1 MHRILIPTLTILA
14 LTLGVAAAHA
24 IDTDIFVRNPVVG
37 GKPNILLMID
47 NSADWNAV
55 VSRDGRTRK
64 ALTHEAAYRFID
76 ALDPELEVNLG
87 IMIHAQG
94 NRPRGGKIL
103 HRVQPLTPL
112 YREQLLRTLYSRE
125 PTDSN
130 RNGRI
135 DPAEFAASDRDA
147 ALETSNNAPLA
158 LALNEAYLYFAGEMP
173 ASGAQ
178 PRDSRDL
185 LAVNPLT
192 GRYVSPVNEAFNCA
206 DNHVIVVGGGDPDSG
221 ENNAARTQLARI
233 GEPRDTEPVDL
244 PGDSD
249 LFESSW
255 ADEYARFLSR
265 TDANEGVSGDQLITV
280 SVIDIHDRQ
289 SRQSGTRPFRSART
303 LLRSIAEQG
312 DGLYAE
318 ADSAGRAFEAMLA
331 SLGEV
336 NNTATVFA
344 GSASPVSRHNP
355 GRHVNEV
362 YLGMFRPDELNRPR
376 WWGNLKAYQLGL
388 DAAGAVVLTDA
399 RGEPAR
405 SERTGFILPE
415 SESFWSHASND
426 WEFSPRGNPA
436 SASDLPDGEVV
447 EKGGAAQQL
456 RDRRPEQRKVLTC
469 TGNCS
474 AGSLLSATPFSR
486 SNASLTAPRF
496 CSLIDT
502 AGNRGLPSLPYYAQR
517 TNLDGNGV
525 IDAIDC
531 PLDELVDWVRG
542 RDVFDANHDGSRN
555 DMRPDVHADVL
566 HAQPLAVN
574 YARDGS
580 DTDSVIFY
588 GTNGGTF
595 HAVHGGLD
603 GTRGTE
609 LWSFVAEEFFRDL
622 KTLYDNEAQGFTTQ
636 FRPHFFDGTA
646 TVLEQDV
653 NRDGRLVA
661 ADGDRVLLY
670 IPVRRGGRFIYALD
684 VSDPEEPRFLWKRS
698 SADRGYT
705 ELGQTWSRPR
715 VAHVRTSDH
724 TGPVLVFGAGY
735 DAAVDDIP
743 ASSPTDTVGR
753 GVMVVNALTGELIW
767 QVGPAP
773 AGARHNLRYDG
784 MTHSFPAEVTV
795 VDGNRDRYA
804 DRVYATDSGGSIWRI
819 DVADPDPARWVVS
832 RLAQLGDHGNLSLHD
847 NREFFNAPDV
857 VAGRDERGPYYAIL
871 TGSGDRENPLGQT
884 TQDRFYMIRDRAVAP
899 LDPEGPRP
907 ALITDLGG
915 SRQLYDA
922 TQNLVQGPDRFHA
935 DIARAELAAADGWY
949 INLGSGE
956 KVVSRSLTL
965 NHTAIFSTMVPGT
978 PLACSNNPGEA
989 RTYAVD
995 LASARSV
1002 IEQDGRPGL
1011 DIRDRYARVAGG
1023 GFGPRPEQMV
1033 VELDGQMHEV
1043 VVAGTRVIDPPSPAL
1058 FRREKIYWY
1067 QL

>member
-1 MHRILIPTLTILA
+1 MPRGLFAAATILA
-14 LTLGVAAAHA
+14 LAFGASCARA
-24 IDTDIFVRNPVVG
+24 IDTDIFVNNPVVG

-47 NSADWNAV
+47 NAADWNAV
-55 VSRDGRTRK
+55 VSADGRTRK
-64 ALTHEAAYRFID
+64 ALTHEAVYRFID
-76 ALDPELEVNLG
+76 ALDPALEVNLG
-87 IMIHAQG
+87 MMVHAQG

-103 HRVQPLTPL
+103 HRVQPLTPIYRDRLLQSL
-112 YREQLLRTLYSRE
+112 YARA
-125 PTDSN
+125 PADSN

-135 DPAEFAASDRDA
+135 DPAEFAASDADA

-158 LALNEAYLYFAGEMP
+158 LSLNEAYLYFAGEVP
-173 ASGAQ
+173 LSGVQ
-178 PRDSRDL
+178 RRDNRDL
-185 LAVNPLT
+185 LAVNPVT

-206 DNHVIVVGGGDPDSG
+206 DNHVIVIGGGDPDSG
-221 ENNAARTQLARI
+221 ENNAARTQLRRI
-233 GEPRDTEPVDL
+233 GEARDTQAVDL
-244 PGDSD
+244 PSDRD
-249 LFESSW
+249 LFESNW

-265 TDANEGVSGDQLITV
+265 SDINAPVSGEQLLSV

-289 SRQSGTRPFRSART
+289 SRQSGTRPFRSARAF
-303 LLRSIAEQG
+303 LRSIAEQG
-312 DGLYAE
+312 TGLYAE
-318 ADSAGRAFEAMLA
+318 AGSAGRAFEAMLA
-331 SLGEV
+331 SLGEI

-344 GSASPVSRHNP
+344 GSASPASRHNP

-376 WWGNLKAYQLGL
+376 WWGNLKAYRLGL
-388 DAAGAVVLTDA
+388 DGDGAVVLTDA

-415 SESFWSHASND
+415 SESYWSHASNA
-426 WEFSPRGNPA
+426 WEFAPRGNPA

-456 RDRRPEQRKVLTC
+456 RGQRPEDRNVFTC
-469 TGNCS
+469 TGNCT

-486 SNASLTAPRF
+486 ANAALTRPRF
-496 CSLIDT
+496 CSFIDSV
-502 AGNRGLPSLPYYAQR
+502 GNRGLPSLAYYAQR

-525 IDAIDC
+525 VDAIDC
-531 PLDELVDWVRG
+531 PLDDLVDWVRG
-542 RDVFDANHDGSRN
+542 RDIFDANHDGNRD

-566 HAQPLAVN
+566 HAQPVAVN

-580 DTDSVIFY
+580 DSDSVIFY

-603 GTRGTE
+603 GSRGTE
-609 LWSFVAEEFFRDL
+609 LWSFVAEEFFRSL
-622 KTLYDNEAQGFTTQ
+622 KALYDNEAQGFTTQ

-646 TVLEQDV
+646 TVLEDDV

-661 ADGDRVLLY
+661 ADGDRVLLF
-670 IPVRRGGRFIYALD
+670 IPVRRGGRFLYALD
-684 VSDPEEPRFLWKRS
+684 VSDPEAPRFLWKRS
-698 SADRGYT
+698 SSDRGYA

-715 VAHVRTSDH
+715 LAHVRTNDH

-735 DAAVDDIP
+735 DETVDDIP
-743 ASSPTDTVGR
+743 ASSPADTTGR

-784 MTHSFPAEVTV
+784 MAHSFPAPVTV
-795 VDGNRDRYA
+795 IDGNRDRYA
-804 DRVYATDSGGSIWRI
+804 DRVYATDSGGSIWRLDI
-819 DVADPDPARWVVS
+819 GDPDPARWVAS
-832 RLAQLGDHGNLSLHD
+832 RAAKLGEHGNLSLQD

-857 VAGRDERGPYYAIL
+857 VGGSDSRGAYYAIL

-899 LDPEGPRP
+899 LTPESRHPTV
-907 ALITDLGG
+907 ITDIGS

-922 TQNLVQGPDRFHA
+922 TDNLVQGPDRFRA
-935 DIARAELAAADGWY
+935 EIARAELASADGWY
-949 INLGSGE
+949 INLGAGE

-965 NHTAIFSTMVPGT
+965 NHTAVFSTMVPGT

-1002 IEQDGRPGL
+1002 IEQDGRTGL

-1033 VELDGQMHEV
+1033 VELEGQVHEV
-1043 VVAGTRVIDPPSPAL
+1043 VVAGTRVIDPPTPTL